1 VEREISG
8 GGEGDRYFGE
18 RYDEDGGSGGGV
30 KRRGILR
37 YAQNDKIRKEETGG
51 ILRYA
56 QNDKIGRKRPE
67 GFLATLRMTAG
78 SKGKRQARGQEG
90 FFARLR
96 MTDGSAKK

>member
-8 GGEGDRYFGE
+8 GGEGNRHFGE

-37 YAQNDKIRKEETGG
+37 YAQNDKI
-51 ILRYA
+51 
-56 QNDKIGRKRPE
+56 GRKRPE
-67 GFLATLRMTAG
+67 GFFATLRMTAG